1 MGDISLLLWGLF
13 LIHCRHL
20 GWEAELYGPLYLSN
34 LEQEFGVLEG
44 KLGLQYVN
52 KQEET
57 LKSACIKLCL
67 EQYS

>member
-13 LIHCRHL
+13 LIHCRHF